1 MEVQTDEFYIL
12 HFQSHIDHPVHVL
25 HTDTEF
31 VFSQT
36 GGDIGVRMRP
46 DIRIDTESDISDLIL
61 SGSQF
66 VDDFQFGDRLYI
78 ETEDAIFQS
87 EVDLPIRFPDSSKTI
102 LLAGN
107 PARTAARISPPL
119 TQSAPI
125 PLSRI
130 MVSTFGLAF
139 AFTA

>member
-1 MEVQTDEFYIL
+1 MEVQTDLIL
-12 HFQSHIDHPVHVL
+12 HSSFPKPSITPVHVL

-87 EVDLPIRFPDSSKTI
+87 EVDLPIRFPTPAKRFYWQ
-102 LLAGN
+102 GN
-107 PARTAARISPPL
+107 PARTAARVSPPL